1 MRFYFPALLAL
12 AVAAMI
18 EARSTDPGLRPASR
32 FGDRLFMVLGRGAFG
47 LWLALLGWGFWQLNW
62 WGPLAG
68 VIGSLAV
75 SASFAWTL
83 ALVASVCAAAG
94 AGCVPSASTV
104 SAAARASSV
113 CAAPVAE

>member
-47 LWLALLGWGFWQLNW
+47 LWLALLGWGFWQLYW
-62 WGPLAG
+62 WVPLAG
-68 VIGSLAV
+68 VVCA
-75 SASFAWTL
+75 L
-83 ALVASVCAAAG
+83 ALNALVLRAGVMRSWPALSEALAIAGAAMASV
-94 AGCVPSASTV
+94 VVLS
-104 SAAARASSV
+104 
-113 CAAPVAE
+113 

>member
-68 VIGSLAV
+68 VIGSLA
-75 SASFAWTL
+75 L
-83 ALVASVCAAAG
+83 NALVLRAGVMRSWPALSEALAIAGAAMASV
-94 AGCVPSASTV
+94 VQLS
-104 SAAARASSV
+104 
-113 CAAPVAE
+113 